1 MTDSHDG
8 FRDLSGIGDMFKS
21 CITHMKVRLVPSFL
35 EHTPNHACMIRAAV
49 PGLAMP
55 IRLCNCVVQ
64 VQNFGTTTVYPAD
77 YLNWFCGGLWAAV
90 HRIVP
95 FFLSATPLWRGFL
108 LYWLSLSPVQ
118 GGFPAWEEFV
128 TRGIKFQ
135 KHFE

>member
-77 YLNWFCGGLWAAV
+77 YLNWFCGGPWAAV

-95 FFLSATPLWRGFL
+95 FFISHSFVERILAL
-108 LYWLSLSPVQ
+108 LAISLSRAGWISSL
-118 GGFPAWEEFV
+118 GGICDSRNKVPK
-128 TRGIKFQ
+128 TL
-135 KHFE
+135 